1 MKKKVLIIHDS
12 MAGGGAE
19 RVLSTLLNNIDRE
32 KFDITLL
39 LIYKEGLFLETLPG
53 DIEVMGLFRK
63 GKTPWQRLITHFYGI
78 RNYIREKRARRL
90 LRDRVFDVTVSF
102 MEGPVAKL
110 HSQLIDLAPRNLSW
124 VHINLKIS
132 RWYDFWFKADEE
144 CEFYKKVQKI
154 AFVSEEAKT
163 VFQTLFKSDAHHEV
177 IYNPVDG
184 ESIRL
189 KAGNAQKSPGEPF
202 TIINVGRL
210 VDQKRH
216 DRLIKAAKILKDR
229 GHRFRIDIL
238 GLGPLEHELKKLSHE
253 LGTDDC
259 INFAGFIN
267 NPFPHIKKADIF
279 CLTSKTEGYP
289 MVITEALSL
298 HTPVVST
305 RVTGVNE
312 MLAHGGGLFT
322 DDTPEDIADKIE
334 SLMTDPQRL
343 KALRAE
349 AAESAKQFNL
359 GNVMKKIE
367 SYIDN

>member
-1 MKKKVLIIHDS
+1 

-19 RVLSTLLNNIDRE
+19 RVLSTLLNNIDKSR
-32 KFDITLL
+32 FDITLL
-39 LIYKEGLFLETLPG
+39 LIYRKGVFLDTLPPDLEVLGLFNK
-53 DIEVMGLFRK
+53 V
-63 GKTPWQRLITHFYGI
+63 KTPMQRLITHFYGI
-78 RNYIREKRARRL
+78 RNCIRKRRAHRL
-90 LRDRVFDVTVSF
+90 LKGRKFDVTVSF

-110 HSQLIDLAPRNLSW
+110 HSQLLDLAPKNLSW

-132 RWYDFWFKADEE
+132 RWYDFWFKIDEE
-144 CEFYKKVQKI
+144 RDFYKKVQKI
-154 AFVSEEAKT
+154 AFVSEEAKD
-163 VFQTLFKSDAHHEV
+163 VFQSLYESDAHYEV

-184 ESIRL
+184 KAITA
-189 KAGNAQKSPGEPF
+189 KAGNVPTDDRRPF

-229 GHRFRIDIL
+229 GHSFKIDIL
-238 GLGPLEHELKKLSHE
+238 GTGPLEKELKELSAT
-253 LGTDDC
+253 LGVDDY
-259 INFAGFIN
+259 INFAGFID
-267 NPFPHIKKADIF
+267 NPFPHIKQADIF

-298 HTPVVST
+298 HIPVVST

-322 DDTPEDIADKIE
+322 TDEPEDIADKIE

-343 KALRAE
+343 KALKEE
-349 AAESAKQFNL
+349 AVESAKQFNL
-359 GNVMKKIE
+359 GNVMKMIE
-367 SYIDN
+367 SYIND